1 MLLLLVAIVA
11 AYLFGVQNYLSLTM
25 IARHL
30 AELKQFVSD
39 NRLAALLIY
48 IAVYI
53 VVVALSLPGAAL
65 LSLGG
70 AVVLGWQLSVPA
82 SILAATVGAVIVFQI
97 VKTSLGSSIA
107 ERAGPFVQK
116 LTHGFQ
122 RDAFNYLLFLRLT
135 PFVPFFAVN
144 AVAGLVRVDLRTFTL
159 ATFIGI
165 IPGSLAFAW
174 LGSGLDDVLQK
185 SVADFEACMAAQPE
199 GCVLK
204 ISALSLF
211 SPQFIAGLSVLGIIA
226 LIPVGLRLWKQRA

>member
-1 MLLLLVAIVA
+1 MLLAAIVT
-11 AYLFGVQNYLSLTM
+11 AYVLGAQNYLSLSM
-25 IARHL
+25 IAQHL
-30 AELKQFVSD
+30 ADLKQFVSQ
-39 NRLAALLIY
+39 NRLTALLIY
-48 IAVYI
+48 IAIYI
-53 VVVALSLPGAAL
+53 AVVALSLPGAAL

-82 SILAATVGAVIVFQI
+82 SIVGATIGAVIVFQI

-116 LTHGFQ
+116 LAHGFQ

-135 PFVPFFAVN
+135 PLVPFFAVN

-159 ATFIGI
+159 ATVIGI

-185 SVADFEACMAAQPE
+185 SVADFEACMAAQAQ
-199 GCVLK
+199 GCALQV
-204 ISALSLF
+204 SALSLF
-211 SPQFIAGLSVLGIIA
+211 SPQLVAGLSVLGVIA
-226 LIPVGLRLWKQRA
+226 LIPVLLRLWKQRS

>member
-1 MLLLLVAIVA
+1 MLLAAIVT
-11 AYLFGVQNYLSLTM
+11 AYVLGAQNYLSLSM
-25 IARHL
+25 IAQHL
-30 AELKQFVSD
+30 ADLKQFVSQ
-39 NRLAALLIY
+39 NRLTALLIY
-48 IAVYI
+48 IAIYI
-53 VVVALSLPGAAL
+53 AVVALSLPGAAL

-82 SILAATVGAVIVFQI
+82 SIVGATIGAVIVFQI

-116 LTHGFQ
+116 LAHGFQ

-135 PFVPFFAVN
+135 PLVPFFAVN

-159 ATFIGI
+159 ATVFGI

-185 SVADFEACMAAQPE
+185 SVADFEACMAAQAQ
-199 GCVLK
+199 GCALQV
-204 ISALSLF
+204 SALSLF
-211 SPQFIAGLSVLGIIA
+211 SPQLVAGLSVLGVIA
-226 LIPVGLRLWKQRA
+226 LIPVLLRLWKQRS